1 MRRGQ
6 SGQCLCIGIAS
17 EGRKSIPCIEPAER
31 ITDEMALLG
40 TVSLEELGKLA
51 TDRLGSHI
59 NSVRQSVDD
68 GQKEQISR
76 VETQLSEMGEERES
90 ELLEN

>member
-1 MRRGQ
+1 
-6 SGQCLCIGIAS
+6 
-17 EGRKSIPCIEPAER
+17 
-31 ITDEMALLG
+31 MALLG

-90 ELLEN
+90 ELLENRSSEIESKHEGCCHIIYQI